1 MKIRKLFR
9 VLHRDLGYI
18 FFGMTLIYSVTGIAI
33 NHINDWNP
41 NYIITTKK
49 IIVNKQLLAPSTP
62 VSDNLIKKILE
73 ETGEGK
79 NYKNFYFPDK
89 KNLKIFIKGGS
100 VFVNLDSG
108 ECYLEKIKRRPI
120 LRELNFLHYNP
131 TFVWTIF
138 SDIFVISLI
147 IISFTGLFLIKGGK
161 GITGRGAWL
170 TAIGIIIP
178 IIFILVYF

>member
-1 MKIRKLFR
+1 MKIRKLVR

-18 FFGMTLIYSVTGIAI
+18 FFGMTIIYSVSGIAI

-49 IIVNKQLLAPSTP
+49 ILVNKELIASS
-62 VSDNLIKKILE
+62 VSMSEKEVRTILE
-73 ETGEGK
+73 EIGESK
-79 NYKNFYFPDK
+79 NYKNFYFPDN
-89 KNLKIFIKGGS
+89 KNLKIFVKGGS
-100 VFVNLDSG
+100 VFVDLDSG

-131 TFVWTIF
+131 TYAWTIF
-138 SDIFVISLI
+138 SDIFAISLI
-147 IISFTGLFLIKGGK
+147 LISFTGLFIIKGEK

-170 TAIGIIIP
+170 TSIGIIIP
-178 IIFILVYF
+178 VVFILMLF